1 MNIKKP
7 SPDTMKEQ
15 AVRQAKDLL
24 ITVLILTAATGIGNI
39 FWYFSFTKNII
50 SVYILG
56 TLLTSLFTKSY
67 FYGFLSSFS
76 SVLLFNF
83 CFTEPRLTLHAY
95 ERGYPVTFAIML
107 IVSIITVTLAIQNI
121 RNADLH
127 IHFRQCLQPHQ
138 QL

>member
-1 MNIKKP
+1 MPPEIWYDTLQKGGFAVNIKKP

-76 SVLLFNF
+76 SVSSFQFLLYRAPPD
-83 CFTEPRLTLHAY
+83 CCTPY
-95 ERGYPVTFAIML
+95 ERGYLSPL
-107 IVSIITVTLAIQNI
+107 PL
-121 RNADLH
+121 
-127 IHFRQCLQPHQ
+127 C
-138 QL
+138 

>member
-1 MNIKKP
+1 MHSGAAFAAHNLSGVKASGAGNAPEIWYDTLQKGGFAVNIKKP

-39 FWYFSFTKNII
+39 FWYFSFTRNII

-67 FYGFLSSFS
+67 FYGF
-76 SVLLFNF
+76 
-83 CFTEPRLTLHAY
+83 
-95 ERGYPVTFAIML
+95 
-107 IVSIITVTLAIQNI
+107 
-121 RNADLH
+121 
-127 IHFRQCLQPHQ
+127 
-138 QL
+138 

>member
-1 MNIKKP
+1 
-7 SPDTMKEQ
+7 MKEQ

-107 IVSIITVTLAIQNI
+107 IVSIITVTLAIQRKSALPSAPRMNSCAPI
-121 RNADLH
+121 CCAR
-127 IHFRQCLQPHQ
+127 FPTTCVPR
-138 QL
+138 